1 MSADRKPLLPLPVV
15 LVIGILLMVAGMYV
29 SKNVHIAALDTLS
42 EQGIMLDLGKTIAS
56 IGVLIIL
63 FPVINAFYVRPL
75 EDAIES
81 RNSQLEKT
89 FTEAETLRAEMT
101 SMKAAYEERLK
112 ETEANARAQ
121 IQAQIQE
128 AQALRKSLMDDA
140 ASRADTLVKK
150 AQEEIAAE
158 RDRVLADLRVSTVTL
173 ALNATE
179 RLLGANIDDEKNR
192 KLIEEFIDKA
202 EVPA

>member
-1 MSADRKPLLPLPVV
+1 MSADRKPLLPYPVT
-15 LVIGILLMVAGMYV
+15 LVIGVLLMVAGMYV
-29 SKNVHIAALDTLS
+29 STSVHIAALDALRK
-42 EQGIMLDLGKTIAS
+42 QGILLDPGKTVAS

-75 EDAIES
+75 EDAIEA

-89 FTEAETLRAEMT
+89 FTEAETLRSEMT
-101 SMKAAYEERLK
+101 GMKQAYEERLK

-128 AQALRKSLMDDA
+128 AQTLRKSLMDDA
-140 ASRADTLVKK
+140 ASRADALVKK

-158 RDRVLADLRVSTVTL
+158 RDRVLADLRVATVTL

-179 RLLGANIDDEKNR
+179 KLLGANIDDEKNR
-192 KLIEEFIDKA
+192 RLIEEFIEKS
-202 EVPA
+202 EVPV